1 MIVMNIEKTINNLE
15 KNNIEVTFVQK
26 KEQIIDI
33 LKKYIEDGVTV
44 AVGGSVTLDEA
55 GVLDYLKCG
64 KYNFLDRYQSGLSK
78 DEINDIF
85 IKSFGADVYLCSSN
99 AITEEGELY
108 NVDGTGNRIAAIE
121 FGPKSVIIIAG
132 VNKIVKNLDEAI
144 KRVKS
149 VAAPKNCQ
157 RLFKNTYCAKN
168 GVCVALDKGIGQGCG
183 SPDRICRQYLVTA
196 NQEIKGRIK
205 VILVNEN
212 LGY

>member
-1 MIVMNIEKTINNLE
+1 MNIEKTIKNLL
-15 KNNIEVTFVQK
+15 KNNFLVDFVQK
-26 KEQIIDI
+26 KEEIIDV
-33 LKKYIEDGVTV
+33 LEKYIDEGTTV
-44 AVGGSVTLDEA
+44 AVGGSVTLDET
-55 GVLDYLKCG
+55 GILDYLRGGRYK
-64 KYNFLDRYQSGLSK
+64 FLDRYQSGLSR
-78 DEINDIF
+78 DEVVEVF
-85 IKSFGADVYLCSSN
+85 IKSFGVDAYLCSSN
-99 AITEEGELY
+99 AITEDGELY

-157 RLFKNTYCAKN
+157 RLSKNTYCAKN
-168 GVCVALDKGIGQGCG
+168 GVCVALDKGVGQGCG

-205 VILVNEN
+205 VILVNES